1 MNEIIHGDSLEVLR
15 EVETGSID
23 LVCTDPPYGYSFMG
37 KDWDRAVPSAEL
49 LQECLRVLKP
59 GAFAFVMSA
68 PRQDVLS
75 QMIVRLGEA
84 GFEMGFTS
92 IYWTY
97 ASGFPKALNIAKAV
111 DKKFRTKRR
120 VLGISHRGAGASLQK
135 LGNHGKGDT
144 GIGILDGHGKTFEM
158 TAAATPQAK
167 ALDGSYGGFQ
177 PKPAVEIIIVCMKPL
192 SERLYVEQALMNG
205 KGITWLDDARIP
217 YEMGD
222 SIIAKNPHTQ
232 RGNSTDCT
240 EIYGEYQPSRY
251 ELPNGR
257 FPANLLVSDDALNDG
272 RITKSTIDRSVHEG
286 DTGSWFAEKH
296 ERFSRGDSGSFS
308 RFFDLDQ
315 WAQRT
320 FPFLVV
326 PKASKREKDQG
337 LEQFDKQK
345 TNDGRRKEIDNAF
358 QRGSTLRHNH
368 HPTVKPLR
376 LMAYL
381 ITLGSRRGDIVL
393 DPFVGSG
400 TTCIAAKM
408 LGRKYIGIDRE
419 KRYVKLA
426 QARMKFEA
434 SSG

>member
-15 EVETGSID
+15 EVGTNSID

-37 KDWDRAVPSAEL
+37 KDWDRAVPSVEL

-75 QMIVRLGEA
+75 QMIVRLDEA

-111 DKKFRTKRR
+111 DKKYGAKGE
-120 VLGISHRGAGASLQK
+120 VLAISHRGAGSSPQK
-135 LGNHGKGDT
+135 ISNHGKGDT
-144 GIGILDGHGKTFEM
+144 GVGMLDGHRKAFEM
-158 TAAATPQAK
+158 TAALQAK

-177 PKPAVEIIIVCMKPL
+177 PKPAVEVILVCMKPL
-192 SERLYVEQALMNG
+192 SARLYVEQALMNG

-217 YEMGD
+217 YEVED

-232 RGNSTDCT
+232 RGNSRDHT

-272 RITKSTIDRSVHEG
+272 RITKSTTDRNMHEG

-296 ERFSRGDSGSFS
+296 RRFSRGDSGSFS
-308 RFFDLDQ
+308 RYFDLDQ

-320 FPFLVV
+320 FPFLTV
-326 PKASKREKDQG
+326 PKACKREKNQG
-337 LEQFDKQK
+337 LQQFDKQK
-345 TNDGRRKEIDNAF
+345 TNDGRRKEIENPF

-368 HPTVKPLR
+368 HPTVKPIK

-419 KRYVKLA
+419 ERYVKLA
-426 QARMKFEA
+426 RARIDFEA
-434 SSG
+434 TSG